1 MIFANAWHNM
11 LNNIYLIGFM
21 GCGKSTVGSA
31 LATTLGRQFIDTDIV
46 IEQQNGMTIPQ
57 IFQKYGE
64 THFRALE
71 KACIRTITCQ
81 NNYVVALGGGSV
93 LDPENWDRISHS
105 GFTVA
110 LDYPVSVLYE
120 RLKNDTH
127 RPLLSG
133 TTEEKIT
140 AIQNLL
146 EQRQKYYR
154 QAQFFLQL
162 TGSEMIDEIV
172 QKIIAFIE
180 GSK

>member
-1 MIFANAWHNM
+1 M

-21 GCGKSTVGSA
+21 GCGKSTVGRV
-31 LATTLGRQFIDTDIV
+31 LATSLSRQFIDTDIV

-57 IFQKYGE
+57 IFKKYGE

-71 KACIRTITCQ
+71 KACIRTITNQ

-93 LDPENWDRISHS
+93 LDPENWANISRS
-105 GFTVA
+105 GFTIA

-120 RLKNDTH
+120 RLKDDTH

-133 TTEEKIT
+133 TTEDKMS
-140 AIQNLL
+140 AIQTLL
-146 EQRQKYYR
+146 AQRQKYYR
-154 QAQFFLQL
+154 QAQLFLEL
-162 TGSEMIDEIV
+162 TGSEMIEEIV
-172 QKIIAFIE
+172 QRIIAFIE